1 MKNLVVAGVGVVALV
16 LVLLSFRGEPAPPE
30 APPAQ
35 TEAPEPRPVTKAPSP
50 APESRRAPLP
60 VSDED
65 PEDRVSP
72 RASGSSIPPVDPSK
86 FPPIRTE
93 DPESEDA
100 EVALA
105 ELPTFAEL
113 PERLRPGAMRDFGF
127 HVEELVVDA
136 MPEESDVRL
145 DGVDCS
151 AVPCIVRFSWRAD
164 TASSAPLGP
173 VIAGM
178 ATDAAAPGDRPILID
193 GGDGER
199 DSVGIA
205 FTPGESPELAGVL
218 GEAVEGRS
226 P

>member
-16 LVLLSFRGEPAPPE
+16 LVLLSFRGEPAPAE
-30 APPAQ
+30 APPVQA
-35 TEAPEPRPVTKAPSP
+35 EAPAPRAVAKTP
-50 APESRRAPLP
+50 APAPAPRRDPLP

-65 PEDRVSP
+65 PEDRVSL
-72 RASGSSIPPVDPSK
+72 RTDGKSIPPVDPSK

-93 DPESEDA
+93 DPEPEDA
-100 EVALA
+100 AIALA

-127 HVEELVVDA
+127 HVEELVTDA
-136 MPEESDVRL
+136 LPEESDVRL
-145 DGVDCS
+145 EGVDCS

-173 VIAGM
+173 TIAGM
-178 ATDAAAPGDRPILID
+178 ATDAAAPGDRPLIIE

-218 GEAVEGRS
+218 GEAVEERS